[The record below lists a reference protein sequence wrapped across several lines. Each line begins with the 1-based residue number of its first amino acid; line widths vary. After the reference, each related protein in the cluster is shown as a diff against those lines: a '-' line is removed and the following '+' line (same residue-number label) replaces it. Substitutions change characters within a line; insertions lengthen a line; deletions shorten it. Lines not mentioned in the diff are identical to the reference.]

1 MSTKP
6 RRLSAEKS
14 KQLTRLLTIS
24 KTATLTAVMAPS
36 ELAKI
41 IALVAKDIGKA
52 DALAVR
58 FPDVWPHIC
67 PDGDYYSLGAD
78 WFINTPDAIQA
89 DDLIGLLELGDSL
102 DKDFM
107 TYLRC
112 LTELHKRR
120 RKYGLIL
127 ERQPLPTMVQVS
139 PRALMEYGPDFPTER
154 LPLG

>member
-52 DALAVR
+52 DVLAAR

-67 PDGDYYSLGAD
+67 PDGDYYSLGAE
-78 WFINTPDAIQA
+78 WFINTSGAVQA
-89 DDLIGLLELGDSL
+89 DDLLGLLELGDSL

-107 TYLRC
+107 TYLPDVPDRIAQ
-112 LTELHKRR
+112 TQEEVRPHIGAATASNHGA
-120 RKYGLIL
+120 GLASSIDGKW
-127 ERQPLPTMVQVS
+127 T
-139 PRALMEYGPDFPTER
+139 
-154 LPLG
+154 